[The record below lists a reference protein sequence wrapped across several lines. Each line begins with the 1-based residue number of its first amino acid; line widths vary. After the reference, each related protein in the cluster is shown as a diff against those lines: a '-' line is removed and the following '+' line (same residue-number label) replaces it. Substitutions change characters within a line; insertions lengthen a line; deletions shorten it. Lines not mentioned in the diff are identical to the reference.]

1 MKSLFH
7 VQKCLANK
15 LVTLINKL
23 VINQGHGAMSLYWLG
38 CLYLAQIL
46 NGSLQKPML
55 DLALKFLTNEINTYL
70 YMQTGS
76 DSIKVEMS
84 RIVDEAGK
92 YAFAEETIAATIINI
107 EEDRIFRSQ
116 VPDYVQTNG
125 QHVVLEPELK
135 LNLYVLFAANF
146 KLYDQALK
154 FISYILTFFQAHS
167 KFISTEYPELDPR
180 IGKLTIELQSLNFE
194 QLNQVWAFIGGK
206 QLPSVIY
213 KVRVIA
219 LQDKTQT
226 EVQPPLTAIETIIH
240 G

>member
-1 MKSLFH
+1 
-7 VQKCLANK
+7 
-15 LVTLINKL
+15 
-23 VINQGHGAMSLYWLG
+23 
-38 CLYLAQIL
+38 
-46 NGSLQKPML
+46 ML
-55 DLALKFLTNEINTYL
+55 DLALKFLTNEINTYF

-84 RIVDEAGK
+84 RIVDESGK

-107 EEDRIFRSQ
+107 EEDRIFKAQ
-116 VPDYVQTNG
+116 MPEYIHTNG

-135 LNLYVLFAANF
+135 LNLYILFAANF

-154 FISYILTFFQAHS
+154 FISYVLTFFQAHS
-167 KFISTEYPELDPR
+167 TFVSTQCPELDPR
-180 IGKLTIELQSLNFE
+180 IGKLNIELQSLNFE

-213 KVRVIA
+213 KVRMIA
-219 LQDKTQT
+219 VQDKTQSD
-226 EVQPPLTAIETIIH
+226 VQPPLTAIETIIH

>member
-1 MKSLFH
+1 
-7 VQKCLANK
+7 VK
-15 LVTLINKL
+15 LLLSTQV
-23 VINQGHGAMSLYWLG
+23 V
-38 CLYLAQIL
+38 
-46 NGSLQKPML
+46 NGSLQRPML

-70 YMQTGS
+70 HMQTGS

-84 RIVDEAGK
+84 RIVDESGK
-92 YAFAEETIAATIINI
+92 YAFAEETIGTTIINI
-107 EEDRIFRSQ
+107 EEERIFKSQ
-116 VPDYVQTNG
+116 LPDYIHTNG

-135 LNLYVLFAANF
+135 LNLYILFAANF

-167 KFISTEYPELDPR
+167 TFVSTQYPELDPR
-180 IGKLTIELQSLNFE
+180 IGKLNVELQSLNFE

-213 KVRVIA
+213 KVRMIA

-226 EVQPPLTAIETIIH
+226 EVQPPLTVVETIIY